1 MRRIFQS
8 TSANTPPTFTTKN
21 MGIFVHPTGVR
32 RIFFVANLLWEIF
45 WQRYFQN
52 QDDHFIAI
60 VNFWLITQ
68 FLQVKQDNS
77 DVVSANLFSG

>member
-1 MRRIFQS
+1 
-8 TSANTPPTFTTKN
+8 
-21 MGIFVHPTGVR
+21 MGIFVHSTDVR

-45 WQRYFQN
+45 WQRYLQN
-52 QDDHFIAI
+52 QDDPFIAVI
-60 VNFWLITQ
+60 NFWLITQ